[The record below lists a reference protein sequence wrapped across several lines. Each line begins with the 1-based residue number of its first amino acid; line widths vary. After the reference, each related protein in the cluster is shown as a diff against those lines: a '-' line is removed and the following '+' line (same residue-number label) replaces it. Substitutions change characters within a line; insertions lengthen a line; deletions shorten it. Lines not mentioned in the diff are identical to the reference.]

1 MSKKKPQNEAA
12 AEGGMPPPAAFSEAS
27 AAPDE
32 TAAAAPDETAAAA
45 PDETAAAAPD
55 ETAAAA
61 PGETTTEAPAKT
73 HTDHGYLLL
82 DIMFHYNCDKVWVN
96 NKGEVFVDENLA
108 NLSVNQQK
116 KRLKVYTKSQIESLK
131 AN

>member
-27 AAPDE
+27 
-32 TAAAAPDETAAAA
+32 AA